1 MEDIPQDIINS
12 IEEISVPNNGNE
24 SGLLRYEQQ
33 VPQQEILN
41 HLPHVPHAVE
51 SGLGMHQFPP
61 QHHIP
66 TNHLVNTTY
75 QHYIHSIP
83 TGMPHIPLNYEDN
96 NKDENSKKRRRTNY
110 KDPENANKLNA
121 ALSSLINQSDGEGQK
136 DLKTVAKMYN
146 LPYNTLRDNFLK

>member
-1 MEDIPQDIINS
+1 MNTPQEINS
-12 IEEISVPNNGNE
+12 IEESDVLQVGIENA
-24 SGLLRYEQQ
+24 LHYEQQ
-33 VPQQEILN
+33 VPQPEIIN
-41 HLPHVPHAVE
+41 HHLHTPHVVE

-61 QHHIP
+61 THHIP

-75 QHYIHSIP
+75 QHYIHSLP
-83 TGMPHIPLNYEDN
+83 TGMSHLPLTYDD

-110 KDPENANKLNA
+110 KDPEHANKLNA
-121 ALSSLINQSDGEGQK
+121 ALSSLINQTDGEGQK